1 MYSTEMIRK
10 FPATPTRPILFV
22 VYNEDH
28 IVDAMLLITTVHGA
42 DYLNEYV
49 TVVPLSTKIDDHMK
63 YDVYI
68 DPTVYK
74 YQHSWND

>member
-10 FPATPTRPILFV
+10 FPVQPQRPILFV
-22 VYNEDH
+22 VYNDTMVEDAEFLIKTLH
-28 IVDAMLLITTVHGA
+28 GSSYVDNH
-42 DYLNEYV
+42 V
-49 TVVPLSTKIDDHMK
+49 TVVPLNTKVEDHSK

-68 DPTVYK
+68 DPMVYK